1 MLLSLYQIKRE
12 ERALEREERE
22 KETSGRGQ
30 GTRSRK
36 IQAIHKEIL
45 YMPLTN

>member
-12 ERALEREERE
+12 RESERRERER
-22 KETSGRGQ
+22 ETSGRGQ

-45 YMPLTN
+45 YMALSN

>member
-12 ERALEREERE
+12 REKERERER
-22 KETSGRGQ
+22 ETSGRGQ
-30 GTRSRK
+30 GTRNRK

>member
-12 ERALEREERE
+12 EREERE

-45 YMPLTN
+45 YMALSN